1 MKQSNQV
8 SLGEKTE
15 YRKSVEYLAQIAT
28 AIERGVPITEFIY
41 ESNAKELAKHLRRI
55 LFGARG

>member
-1 MKQSNQV
+1 MKSSQQIK
-8 SLGEKTE
+8 LAEKTE